1 VRPAFFCVSMSA
13 RRGFMKIDKAGIP
26 FIAGAL
32 VPAAALAAA
41 RRYGWAAGFAALGAF
56 FAYFFRDP
64 ERQVPADPGL
74 VVSPADGRVVI
85 AGPADP
91 RWSPPGDWRQ
101 ITIFLSPMDVH
112 MNRTPVAGRVTRIE
126 YRAGRFL
133 PAYKEE
139 ASQNEL
145 NEIWIDHCGEPVVVR
160 QIVGVLARRI
170 VCRLAEGQTLAR
182 GERIGLMKFGSRMD
196 VFLPPRAEILVDV
209 GQHVVAGETVLAR
222 LPVPAECHA

>member
-1 VRPAFFCVSMSA
+1 
-13 RRGFMKIDKAGIP
+13 MKIDKAGIP

-32 VPAAALAAA
+32 LPAAALAGT
-41 RRYGWAAGFAALGAF
+41 RRYGWAAGFAALGGF

-64 ERQVPADPGL
+64 EREIPAGPGL

-91 RWSPPGDWRQ
+91 RWSPPGAWQ
-101 ITIFLSPMDVH
+101 QVTIFLSPMDVH
-112 MNRTPVAGRVTRIE
+112 MNRTPVEGRVSRIE
-126 YRAGRFL
+126 YRAGKFL
-133 PAYKEE
+133 PAYQED
-139 ASQNEL
+139 ANQNEL
-145 NEIWIDHCGEPVVVR
+145 NEVWIDHCGEPVVVR

-170 VCRLAEGQTLAR
+170 VCRVAEGQQLAR

-196 VFLPPRAEILVDV
+196 VFLPVRAEILVRA

-222 LPVPAECHA
+222 LPVECG